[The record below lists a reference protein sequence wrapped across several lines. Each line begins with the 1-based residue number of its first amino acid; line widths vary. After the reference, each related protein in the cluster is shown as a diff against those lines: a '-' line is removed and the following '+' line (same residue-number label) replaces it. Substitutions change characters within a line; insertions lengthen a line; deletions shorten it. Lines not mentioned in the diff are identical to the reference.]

1 MRVGFDVGP
10 ITTTRTG
17 VGQYCYYLLKGLLDQ
32 TTGNSFVAFSAG
44 MERPDLTD
52 LPSSLPH
59 CHLHIPT
66 RMMYRLWDLTN
77 RPYVDR
83 KCGGLDVFHAT
94 NFVTPPTET
103 ARRVV
108 TIHDITFL
116 AVPELCSPKIAA
128 YFARHICRDANE
140 ADVIVVH
147 SEATRQDLIRH
158 VAVPADKVVTA
169 WPGVDAA
176 LRMMDLTAA
185 RAHLAQAYGITAP
198 YLLFVGTLEP
208 RKNVA
213 GVLRALALLRDTI
226 PHHLVL
232 VGKRGWNSDPIFS
245 LIENLDLGDRVHH
258 VGFIPQHGDLAHF
271 YSAAAALMYPTYYEG
286 FGLPLAE
293 AMACG
298 CPVIASNVS
307 SVPEVVG
314 DAALTAAP
322 DDIEALA
329 QHLHHVV
336 HDHELSEDLRRR
348 GLERAPL
355 FTWPRCAEITAAAYR
370 KAVT

>member
-17 VGQYCYYLLKGLLDQ
+17 VGQYCYYLLKLLLDQ
-32 TTGNSFVAFSAG
+32 TTSDSFVAFSAG
-44 MERPDLTD
+44 MERPDLTG
-52 LPSSLPH
+52 LPSPLPH
-59 CHLHIPT
+59 RHLRVPT
-66 RMMYRLWDLTN
+66 RAMYRLWDAV
-77 RPYVDR
+77 RWPAVDR
-83 KCGGLDVFHAT
+83 LCGGLDVFHAT
-94 NFVTPPTET
+94 NFVAPPTAS

-116 AVPELCSPKIAA
+116 AVPEMCSPKIAD
-128 YFARHICRDANE
+128 YFARHIYKDANE
-140 ADVIVVH
+140 ADVILVH
-147 SEATRQDLIRH
+147 SEATRADLIRH

-169 WPGVDAA
+169 WPGVDSS

-185 RAHLAQAYGITAP
+185 RAHLAQAYGLTAP
-198 YLLFVGTLEP
+198 YVLFVGTLEP
-208 RKNVA
+208 RKNVG
-213 GVLRALALLRDTI
+213 GVLRTFALLRDSI

-232 VGKRGWNSDPIFS
+232 VGKRGWNSDSIFG
-245 LIENLDLGDRVHH
+245 LIDSLDLRDRVHH
-258 VGFIPQHGDLAHF
+258 VGFIPQHGDLAYF
-271 YSAAAALMYPTYYEG
+271 YSAAAALLYPTYYEG

-298 CPVIASNVS
+298 CPVVASNVS

-329 QHLHHVV
+329 QHLHHVI
-336 HDHELSEDLRRR
+336 HDQELSEDLRRR
-348 GLERAPL
+348 GLERAKL
-355 FTWPRCAEITAAAYR
+355 FTWPRCAELTAAAYR
-370 KAVT
+370 KAMT